1 MGLVDPTTA
10 FEEQVTALEKE
21 VEARYSGTSLAG
33 KVRRRVAVA
42 RARRRLLRAYR
53 TSSWARP
60 QPVEAIPLVRSSAKT
75 SAGFLQSRILRGRP
89 LISRATAHR

>member
-1 MGLVDPTTA
+1 MGLVDPTPA

-21 VEARYSGTSLAG
+21 VEARYSGTSLVG

-53 TSSWARP
+53 ASSW
-60 QPVEAIPLVRSSAKT
+60 
-75 SAGFLQSRILRGRP
+75 
-89 LISRATAHR
+89 

>member
-1 MGLVDPTTA
+1 MHKSSMDAMRRFVTDHLA
-10 FEEQVTALEKE
+10 SFE
-21 VEARYSGTSLAG
+21 G
-33 KVRRRVAVA
+33 KPLQILDVGSMDVNGS
-42 RARRRLLRAYR
+42 YP
-53 TSSWARP
+53 RP